1 MAVSKIPDVPIRRGW
16 ELYADCLGGYGWKV
30 KASEG
35 RIRAKRRGVTLCIDM
50 TRKDIDITIGRTTH
64 INIVMSG
71 IKRSSMARNMG
82 KWLVFFDM
90 VAKGL
95 LP

>member
-1 MAVSKIPDVPIRRGW
+1 M
-16 ELYADCLGGYGWKV
+16 

-35 RIRAKRRGVTLCIDM
+35 RIRAKRRGVTLYIDM
-50 TRKDIDITIGRTTH
+50 TTSDITIGMGCAKRT
-64 INIVMSG
+64 NIEMVG